1 MKRIDI
7 KVIVASVL
15 ILAIACSI
23 GAGSVSALSAEGE
36 SLLSGLV
43 SVGTSV
49 GITIDGILD
58 MYASTTTQAT
68 TISVPA
74 GENAEVELDKILD
87 KIGIGSDIL
96 LITDLVSFL
105 NRGGSFSDW
114 IYSNYG
120 EDIEIPASVKAMS
133 TKEMALYLMGKI
145 LYPDQTHE
153 SKETT
158 TKYVYP
164 SGGQSGTTTE
174 TENRT
179 ETAAVPTGIF
189 TTAQTIVYK
198 TGDINSDGTINASD
212 ARIALRVS
220 AKMETLEG
228 AAFQAA
234 DVNGDGRVTA
244 KDARSILRYAAKI
257 TSGF

>member
-7 KVIVASVL
+7 KVFVASVL

-43 SVGTSV
+43 SAGTSV

-74 GENAEVELDKILD
+74 GENAEVELDNILD

-120 EDIEIPASVKAMS
+120 EDIEIPDSVKAMS
-133 TKEMALYLMGKI
+133 TKEMTLYLMGKI

-153 SKETT
+153 NKETT
-158 TKYVYP
+158 TKYIYP
-164 SGGQSGTTTE
+164 SGGQSGTTTAKE
-174 TENRT
+174 
-179 ETAAVPTGIF
+179 ETAGVSTGIF
-189 TTAQTIVYK
+189 TTAPTIIYK
-198 TGDINSDGTINASD
+198 TGDVNSDGNINASD
-212 ARIALRVS
+212 ARIALRAS

-244 KDARSILRYAAKI
+244 NDARSILRYAAKI